1 MRLIADL
8 QVHSRF
14 SRATSNQ
21 LNLENLEKYAKIKG
35 LNLLGTGDIT
45 HPEWLKELK
54 AGLREDD
61 TGILKS
67 KSGFNFVLQGEIS
80 NIYTQDGKARRIHT
94 LLLAKNFDIAQQ
106 IQEALK
112 KKGRID
118 YDGRPIFGF
127 NCIELVEMMKKI
139 DDKIEIIPAHAWTPW
154 YSLFGSMSGF
164 GSVEECFEDQ
174 TKHIHA
180 IETGLS
186 SDPAMNWRL
195 SQLDKYTLVSSSDA
209 HSFWPWRIGREANV
223 FDIEPTYDSLIN
235 SIRTKKGFLYTIEV
249 DPNYGKYHLDGHRAC
264 NICMEPQESLKNKN
278 ICPKCKSKLTIGVL
292 HRIEQLADRPEGY
305 KPKDAVPFKSLI
317 PLSEIL
323 ASLLT
328 SSVASKK
335 VFSEYYNL
343 IKNFETELNILL
355 EVKKEDLAKAA
366 GEKIANAIIAVR
378 ERKIKIRPGYDG
390 VYGQPIFENGAGEIK
405 DIGIKENKVEKAKEA
420 RQQGLSK
427 FF

>member
-21 LNLENLEKYAKIKG
+21 LNLENLEKYARIKG

-54 AGLREDD
+54 AGLKEDD

-67 KSGFNFVLQGEIS
+67 KSGFNFILQGEIS
-80 NIYTQDGKARRIHT
+80 NIYTQDGKARRIHNVI
-94 LLLAKNFDIAQQ
+94 LAKNFEIAEQ

-112 KKGRID
+112 KRGRID

-127 NCIELVEMMKKI
+127 NCIELVEMMKNI
-139 DDKIEIIPAHAWTPW
+139 DEKIEIIPAHAWTPW
-154 YSLFGSMSGF
+154 FSLFGSMSGF
-164 GSVEECFEDQ
+164 DSVEECFKDQ
-174 TKHIHA
+174 AKHIHA

-223 FDIEPTYDSLIN
+223 FDIEPTYDNLIDA
-235 SIRTKKGFLYTIEV
+235 IRTRKGFLYTIETN
-249 DPNYGKYHLDGHRAC
+249 PEYGKYHIDGHRAC
-264 NICMEPQESLKNKN
+264 NISMEPKESLKNKN
-278 ICPKCKSKLTIGVL
+278 ICPKCKRPLTIGVL
-292 HRIEQLADRPEGY
+292 NRVEQLADREEGY
-305 KPKDAVPFKSLI
+305 KPKDAIPFKSLI

-323 ASLLT
+323 ASLFN
-328 SSVASKK
+328 SSVASKT
-335 VFSEYYNL
+335 VFSEYYKL
-343 IKNFETELNILL
+343 IKNFQTEFNVLI
-355 EVKKEDLAKAA
+355 EAKKEDLIKAA
-366 GEKIANAIIAVR
+366 DEKIADAIIAVR
-378 ERKIKIRPGYDG
+378 EGKVKIKPGYDG
-390 VYGQPIFENGAGEIK
+390 VYGQLVFESSEAKGK
-405 DIGIKENKVEKAKEA
+405 DKK
-420 RQQGLSK
+420 QQGLDK
-427 FF
+427 YF